1 MPPKKGAK
9 RKSESPTTEGNLVER
24 KEYRTR
30 SSNRKRVSY
39 NESDSNEEPPT
50 KIVCSSSDD
59 DFVIDGDATGANNEQ
74 ISKTS
79 PFTASQNKKNLKSS
93 VPKKKTLKSSNNV
106 TSSSQIPINSA
117 FKPVSLDSSKIKS
130 ELNLSDSDSESSS
143 SDCNSKS
150 SQNETRFALPGN
162 TNKVE
167 ECKVRNNTPQKKEI
181 LEKEESVHV
190 ENPWMKNLEALQN
203 DYVIEEKPMEAK
215 NNTKEPSTKKK
226 GKQLKQAKKK
236 SNKITERSE
245 SNEISVAEML
255 ELENAQNDSCS
266 EDDENW
272 ERVKP
277 ATINEQERELPQSV
291 EVTLDITGLKRKK
304 KGMDVENLIRLKI
317 NRIRREIQL
326 VITFLVLKY
335 FNFLHFT
342 FLFSRTCIKYH

>member
-79 PFTASQNKKNLKSS
+79 PFTASQNKKNSKSS
-93 VPKKKTLKSSNNV
+93 APKKNTLKSHNV

-181 LEKEESVHV
+181 LEKEEPVYV